1 MSHEQSGSRTRD
13 YSGWSGSNNHLLRRG
28 RKLLLAAV
36 LVITVMGIVGG
47 LRWQHQ
53 QLQGGDGELVETGVS
68 VRNSGG
74 AGSRPGG
81 VGSRNV
87 KVLPPSH
94 GNVAP
99 THQHHSP
106 TAVVEELGEGAPP
119 RLFVITVQTSAS
131 PGWCKMLLSHFLT
144 TTTTTTVNRT
154 SGSSVMMYN
163 IGWGEAY
170 GHAKR
175 PAWILQWASDPALGL
190 RDSDVVMF
198 VDGSDT
204 MFTGVPMEEIL
215 AKFVARTLPRE
226 PSAATTTPP
235 TPPALP
241 ALLFNAEAN
250 CYHQQTFSG
259 PWGVKKGRCILAYDE
274 LHRQWA
280 EVDSTSV
287 TTKEDTSSPLSG
299 NNYTS
304 PSSSIQISKFR
315 YLNAGAWIGRVWAV
329 KKVFTEANRQI
340 QAGKGKFWCDQSI
353 IGGIL
358 LSRKY
363 NHRTTMG
370 IDTQNAFFLPT
381 YHVRYKADICPFS
394 GGGEVEGAGG
404 VRRVR
409 MCHSG
414 ETPAL
419 MHFNG
424 KSGGPLHRLLLGN
437 TSWWQPE
444 GDTRSE
450 QVRQVLQVDTS
461 TRLVSLTGG
470 VTTRVVS
477 LSTHCP
483 SPQYPQG

>member
-1 MSHEQSGSRTRD
+1 MSQEQSGTVSRPTR
-13 YSGWSGSNNHLLRRG
+13 WVSNQHQLRRI
-28 RKLLLAAV
+28 RKLLLASVAV
-36 LVITVMGIVGG
+36 VTIMGVVGG
-47 LRWQHQ
+47 LRWQVHNGNDDHLEAITQ
-53 QLQGGDGELVETGVS
+53 PARGVPRRPATGDGSLRSNIPRVEGVD
-68 VRNSGG
+68 G
-74 AGSRPGG
+74 
-81 VGSRNV
+81 
-87 KVLPPSH
+87 
-94 GNVAP
+94 
-99 THQHHSP
+99 HHM
-106 TAVVEELGEGAPP
+106 PP

-144 TTTTTTVNRT
+144 SSTTTNTTMTTT
-154 SGSSVMMYN
+154 SLSSSSSMVFN

-175 PAWILQWASDPALGL
+175 PAWILQWASDPSLGL
-190 RDSDVVMF
+190 RDDDVVMF
-198 VDGSDT
+198 MDGSDT

-215 AKFVARTLPRE
+215 AKFVARTLPSE
-226 PSAATTTPP
+226 PPTTTSK
-235 TPPALP
+235 TTNTIEVGGNASPALP

-280 EVDSTSV
+280 AHDEAISTPTAV
-287 TTKEDTSSPLSG
+287 PI
-299 NNYTS
+299 NNTNTR
-304 PSSSIQISKFR
+304 SSIQISKFR

-329 KKVFTEANRQI
+329 RKVFTEANRQI
-340 QAGKGKFWCDQSI
+340 MAGRGKFWCDQSI

-370 IDTQNAFFLPT
+370 IDTKNAFFLPT
-381 YHVRYKADICPFS
+381 YHVIYKADICPHPTLNETPPSSTSS
-394 GGGEVEGAGG
+394 GGEW
-404 VRRVR
+404 RKRVR

-424 KSGGPLHRLLLGN
+424 KSGGPLHGLLLGN
-437 TSWWQPE
+437 TSWWRQE
-444 GDTRSE
+444 GEVRSA
-450 QVRQVLQVDTS
+450 QVRQVLQASTT

-470 VTTRVVS
+470 VTTKVVP